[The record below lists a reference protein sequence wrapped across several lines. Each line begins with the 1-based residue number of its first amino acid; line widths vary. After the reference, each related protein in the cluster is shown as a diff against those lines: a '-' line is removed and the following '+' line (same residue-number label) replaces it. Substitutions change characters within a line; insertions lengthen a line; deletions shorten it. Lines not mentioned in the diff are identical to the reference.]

1 MEARSWPTRVTRRRR
16 HVTGWMAYGVSTP
29 SEGMAK
35 IHRVPMQCNTASA
48 EGTRPQ
54 GGGYVWR
61 ELVRW
66 LSRPCD
72 ESALVHCIAVT
83 GRWLDDLS
91 SDSMYR

>member
-1 MEARSWPTRVTRRRR
+1 MAHPRHAAKKARDRVDGLRSFHPIRR
-16 HVTGWMAYGVSTP
+16 HGENTSGSDAVQYGICRRYAAT
-29 SEGMAK
+29 
-35 IHRVPMQCNTASA
+35 
-48 EGTRPQ
+48 